1 MWTIFLE
8 ITQSLGI
15 IPEISA
21 KGFTMAS
28 YTANDMRVGW
38 AISHNGR
45 RYTVT
50 SITKVKPGKG
60 GAFVQ
65 ADLRD
70 IDSGNKGGDRW
81 RSEDRV
87 EKLMVEDLEC
97 QFLYTDGTDC
107 FFMNLS
113 DYEQFTMPNDSL
125 GESVKFLAPEMH
137 VMANFVEGHPIS
149 VTLPKTI
156 IATVAETEPA
166 LKGQTAAGGGK
177 PAILDNGVR
186 VQVPVFVETGE
197 KIVVNTES
205 LEYVER
211 AK

>member
-1 MWTIFLE
+1 
-8 ITQSLGI
+8 
-15 IPEISA
+15 
-21 KGFTMAS
+21 MAS

-38 AISHNGR
+38 AISHNGK

-65 ADLRD
+65 AELRD

-81 RSEDRV
+81 RSEDKV
-87 EKLMVEDLEC
+87 EKIMVEDIEC
-97 QFLYTDGTDC
+97 QYLYSDGTDA
-107 FFMNLS
+107 FFMNLNN
-113 DYEQFTMPNDSL
+113 YEQFALSNDAL
-125 GESVKFLAPEMH
+125 GEQVKFLQPEMK
-137 VMANFVEGHPIS
+137 VMVNFVEGHPIS
-149 VTLPKTI
+149 VSLPKTV
-156 IATVAETEPA
+156 IATIAETEPA
-166 LKGQTAAGGGK
+166 LKGQTATGSGK

-186 VQVPVFVETGE
+186 LSVPVFIEQGE
-197 KIVVNTES
+197 KIVVNTET

>member
-1 MWTIFLE
+1 
-8 ITQSLGI
+8 
-15 IPEISA
+15 
-21 KGFTMAS
+21 MAS
-28 YTANDMRVGW
+28 FTANDMRVGW
-38 AISHNGR
+38 VISHNGK
-45 RYTVT
+45 RYSVT

-87 EKLMVEDLEC
+87 EKLMVEDVEC
-97 QFLYTDGTDC
+97 QYMYSDGTSS
-107 FFMNLS
+107 FFMRLS
-113 DYEQFTMPNDSL
+113 DYEQFIMPNDAL
-125 GESVKFLAPEMH
+125 GEQVKFLQPEMT
-137 VMANFVEGHPIS
+137 VKANFVEGHPVSI
-149 VTLPKTI
+149 TLPKTI
-156 IATVAETEPA
+156 IAVVGETEPA

-186 VQVPVFVETGE
+186 LYVPVFVEQGE
-197 KIVVNTES
+197 KIVVNTET